1 MCFGS
6 NIVETTTKQ
15 ELPEWL
21 ESAAKNLVGQT
32 EAVTGPQVPYVPYGG
47 QRLAPLTT
55 EQQMA
60 RQQAVEQAQA
70 YRPDLAMARGLGGV
84 GSAPISGQ
92 DIERYRSPYIDQVMT
107 KTLDELQRRSDI
119 QGQKLS
125 DAAVKAGAYG
135 GSRFGVQQAEQQRNL
150 QDVQARTAA
159 QLQEQAYRNAMSMA
173 QNERARQ
180 LQGAGTFGAIGGQE
194 MKLGQAGMA
203 GLQQAGQLGQQ
214 QLQRGMDI
222 TYGDFQ
228 RQQQFPYEQI
238 RFGAGILGGVPS
250 PMTTYQQQ
258 PTASGAQ
265 QIAGLGLA
273 GIGAYNAGFFS
284 DAQLKENLELIGTSP
299 SNINIYSFNYKGSK
313 DKYQGVIAQE
323 VPWASM
329 KHNNGYLLV
338 DYSKLDVNFKKL
350 N

>member
-6 NIVETTTKQ
+6 NMVETTTRQ
-15 ELPEWL
+15 ELPAWL
-21 ESAAKNLVGQT
+21 EEAAENLVGQT

-60 RQQAVEQAQA
+60 RQQAVQQSQA
-70 YRPDLAMARGLGGV
+70 YRPDLQMSRGLGAV
-84 GSAPISGQ
+84 GSAPITQQ
-92 DIERYRSPYIDQVMT
+92 DLQKYQSPYANQVMQT
-107 KTLDELQRRSDI
+107 TLDELGRRSDI
-119 QGQKLS
+119 EGQKLS
-125 DAAVKAGAYG
+125 DQAVKSGAYG
-135 GSRFGVQQAEQQRNL
+135 GSRFGVQQAERERNL
-150 QDVQARTAA
+150 RDVQARTAA
-159 QLQEQAYRNAMSMA
+159 QLQEQSYRNAMSMA
-173 QNERARQ
+173 QNEKARQ
-180 LQGAGTFGAIGGQE
+180 LQGSNTFGSIGGQE
-194 MKLGQAGMA
+194 MALGQKGMQ
-203 GLQQAGQLGQQ
+203 GLQQSGQLGQQ
-214 QLQRGMDI
+214 QQQRGMDMS
-222 TYGDFQ
+222 YGDFN

-250 PMTTYQQQ
+250 PMTTYGQQ
-258 PTASGAQ
+258 PMASNAQ
-265 QIAGLGLA
+265 QMAGLGLA
-273 GIGAYNAGFFS
+273 GAAAWNAFS

-313 DKYQGVIAQE
+313 DKYQGVVAQE

-338 DYSKLDVNFKKL
+338 DYSKLDVDFKKL

>member
-6 NIVETTTKQ
+6 NMVETTTRQ
-15 ELPEWL
+15 ELPAWL
-21 ESAAKNLVGQT
+21 EEAAENLVGQT

-60 RQQAVEQAQA
+60 RQQAVQQSQA
-70 YRPDLAMARGLGGV
+70 YRPDLQMSRGLGAV
-84 GSAPISGQ
+84 GSAPITQQ
-92 DIERYRSPYIDQVMT
+92 DLQKYQSPYANQVMQT
-107 KTLDELQRRSDI
+107 TLDELGRRSDI
-119 QGQKLS
+119 EGQKLS
-125 DAAVKAGAYG
+125 DQAVKSGAYG
-135 GSRFGVQQAEQQRNL
+135 GSRFGVQQAERERNL
-150 QDVQARTAA
+150 RDVQARTAA
-159 QLQEQAYRNAMSMA
+159 QLQEQSYRNAMSMA
-173 QNERARQ
+173 QNEKARQ
-180 LQGAGTFGAIGGQE
+180 LQGSNTFGSIGGQE
-194 MKLGQAGMA
+194 MALGQKGMQ

-214 QLQRGMDI
+214 QQQRGMDMS
-222 TYGDFQ
+222 YGDFN

-250 PMTTYQQQ
+250 PTTTYGQQ
-258 PTASGAQ
+258 PMASNAQ
-265 QIAGLGLA
+265 QMAGLGLA
-273 GIGAYNAGFFS
+273 GAAAWNAFS

-313 DKYQGVIAQE
+313 DKYQGVVAQE

-338 DYSKLDVNFKKL
+338 DYSKLDVDFKKL